1 MSRSMKERLV
11 RDYRER
17 LADIEDAMLISLR
30 GIDANRNNTIRKGL
44 LRQDIHIT
52 VVRNALF
59 GKMIAGTSLGPLEK
73 VLTGSNAVVYGGES
87 VVEMAREIVGLI
99 KENPELELHGAVLDG
114 ELFEGEEGVTR
125 LSKFPTRDEAI
136 AQNITLILS
145 PARNLVGA
153 VTGPG
158 SGLAGLIK
166 AIEEKL
172 EKGETIC
179 AG

>member
-73 VLTGSNAVVYGGES
+73 SDRVASSSDTSRHATVLPENSAKGASSSLPSICLVHSTTLDHVSS
-87 VVEMAREIVGLI
+87 VR
-99 KENPELELHGAVLDG
+99 
-114 ELFEGEEGVTR
+114 
-125 LSKFPTRDEAI
+125 
-136 AQNITLILS
+136 
-145 PARNLVGA
+145 
-153 VTGPG
+153 
-158 SGLAGLIK
+158 
-166 AIEEKL
+166 
-172 EKGETIC
+172 
-179 AG
+179 